1 MKATLNTAL
10 RPAGSVPPPSVLPS
24 VVSTRPVR
32 RGSFWP
38 GESFAEYQP
47 KSGLPDALADY
58 GFILPGIIG
67 RGSRSH

>member
-1 MKATLNTAL
+1 MKTTLNTAL
-10 RPAGSVPPPSVLPS
+10 RPAASAPPSPVIS
-24 VVSTRPVR
+24 AGQSTRPVR

-38 GESFAEYQP
+38 GEGFAAAHA
-47 KSGLPDALADY
+47 KPDLADSLADY